1 MRIPT
6 AFATT
11 FFVFSAVDT
20 FALPVAN
27 DDTYTPDAAVYTVA
41 APEGWLAND
50 TTTDGGLTVTSAFA
64 PAQGTLTANSDG
76 SFTYTPDFGQAVN
89 TTIQYSIKDN
99 SGNTD
104 SAFVTFDLVSTL
116 PGAVDDT
123 YTPDAVTFN
132 VSAPQG
138 ALSNDTGGIGELTV
152 FSATAPTEG
161 GLFMTNDGA
170 LTYTLDNGQTANQ
183 TITYF
188 MRDEAGR
195 TDSATITFDV
205 ASTLPG
211 AVDDTYTPDAVT
223 FTVSAPQGAL
233 SNDTGGI
240 GQLSVFSATAPSEGA
255 LFMTN
260 DGALTYTLDNGQ
272 TTNQTITYFIED
284 EAGRTDSATI
294 TFDVAS
300 TLPGAVDD
308 TYTLNAATL
317 NVGAP
322 QGVLSNDTGGIGGL
336 SVLSATAPSEGLL
349 FMTVDGGLSYSLEFG
364 QTTNQTVTYFVEDE
378 AGRTDSATITF
389 DVAATLPLAA
399 DDFFSMFSNQLLNV
413 TGPGLLENDFGVIG
427 ELEVVSFSQLSDG
440 LLTLL
445 ADGSFMFDPN
455 AGFFG
460 TTSFDYTIADELGR
474 LSTATVFIDVAA
486 VPLPSPLLLLLAG
499 AALIVRARQKR
510 VLNP

>member
-1 MRIPT
+1 M
-6 AFATT
+6 
-11 FFVFSAVDT
+11 
-20 FALPVAN
+20 
-27 DDTYTPDAAVYTVA
+27 
-41 APEGWLAND
+41 
-50 TTTDGGLTVTSAFA
+50 
-64 PAQGTLTANSDG
+64 
-76 SFTYTPDFGQAVN
+76 
-89 TTIQYSIKDN
+89 
-99 SGNTD
+99 
-104 SAFVTFDLVSTL
+104 
-116 PGAVDDT
+116 
-123 YTPDAVTFN
+123 
-132 VSAPQG
+132 
-138 ALSNDTGGIGELTV
+138 
-152 FSATAPTEG
+152 
-161 GLFMTNDGA
+161 
-170 LTYTLDNGQTANQ
+170 
-183 TITYF
+183 
-188 MRDEAGR
+188 
-195 TDSATITFDV
+195 
-205 ASTLPG
+205 
-211 AVDDTYTPDAVT
+211 
-223 FTVSAPQGAL
+223 
-233 SNDTGGI
+233 
-240 GQLSVFSATAPSEGA
+240 
-255 LFMTN
+255 
-260 DGALTYTLDNGQ
+260 
-272 TTNQTITYFIED
+272 
-284 EAGRTDSATI
+284 
-294 TFDVAS
+294 
-300 TLPGAVDD
+300 
-308 TYTLNAATL
+308 
-317 NVGAP
+317 
-322 QGVLSNDTGGIGGL
+322 LSNDTGGIGGL

>member
-6 AFATT
+6 AFVTT

-123 YTPDAVTFN
+123 YTPDA
-132 VSAPQG
+132 A
-138 ALSNDTGGIGELTV
+138 
-152 FSATAPTEG
+152 
-161 GLFMTNDGA
+161 
-170 LTYTLDNGQTANQ
+170 
-183 TITYF
+183 
-188 MRDEAGR
+188 
-195 TDSATITFDV
+195 
-205 ASTLPG
+205 
-211 AVDDTYTPDAVT
+211 T
-223 FTVSAPQGAL
+223 FTVSAPQGVL

-240 GQLSVFSATAPSEGA
+240 GQLSVFSANAPSEGA
-255 LFMTN
+255 LFMTT